1 MKNPP
6 FTITHTILSTSM
18 DIMQLLGELD
28 AFRMTRPEVSLRK
41 SNQIKTIQASLA
53 IEGNTLSIDQVTDLM
68 DGVPVVGPKQD
79 VLEVTNALKLYG
91 CFEGFKYT
99 SISDFKKAHKI
110 LMKDL
115 KPDAGSFRAKNVGIF
130 AGSKV
135 AHIAPQPKMV
145 PKLMQDLFKFLQNKD
160 DISLLIKSCVFH
172 YELEFIHPFT
182 DGNGRMGRLWQHLI
196 LSNMHDIFKYIS
208 IESLIKQRQKNYYE
222 MLSECDKKGES
233 TCFIEFS
240 LELVKEALSF
250 YAKNIKYHP
259 KTSSDRLGFAKA
271 KLTVKFSRKDYFV
284 LFKNIST
291 ATASRDL
298 KLGVDQGLLIKT
310 GDKRLATYQFK

>member
-28 AFRMTRPEVSLRK
+28 VFRMTRPEISLRK

-79 VLEVTNALKLYG
+79 VIEVKNAIELYS
-91 CFEGFKYT
+91 CFEDFKYT

-115 KPDAGSFRAKNVGIF
+115 KSDAGSFRAKNVGIF

-145 PKLMQDLFKFLQNKD
+145 PKLMEDLFKFLKNKD

-222 MLSECDKKGES
+222 TLAKCDNKGES
-233 TCFIEFS
+233 TYFIEFC
-240 LELVKEALSF
+240 LELVKEALSS

-259 KTSSDRLGFAKA
+259 KTSSDRLDFAKE
-271 KLTVKFSRKDYFV
+271 KLTVKFSRKNYCE

-310 GDKRLATYQFK
+310 GDKRLAAYKFK